1 VGTLLLGSLF
11 LIVIAVAGV
20 VVFIGG
26 VRKAIS
32 KDRKLEALEDTRED
46 ITRETLETASVLV
59 DQYYNGYDHSQIPR
73 LVAALDL
80 QVKEYYRNSRA
91 IDAHKVDRVER
102 KALD

>member
-1 VGTLLLGSLF
+1 VGTLLLGSFLLLAIVLTGTV
-11 LIVIAVAGV
+11 LIVR
-20 VVFIGG
+20 G
-26 VRKAIS
+26 VRNAIS

-46 ITRETLETASVLV
+46 ITKEALETASVLV